1 MHDFKKNV
9 KRSRDISQRLSK
21 GIEFL
26 MKKNKIKHL
35 SGIGRFKSKNSIEIN
50 NNDKVSNWHDR

>member
-1 MHDFKKNV
+1 
-9 KRSRDISQRLSK
+9 
-21 GIEFL
+21 

-50 NNDKVSNWHDR
+50 NNDKVSTVEADKIIIATGARPKAFPDSKF